1 MEIVFAS
8 KAMRDDRN
16 LPLIAVGSPLI
27 LPPPTS
33 K

>member
-8 KAMRDDRN
+8 KAMPDDRN

-27 LPPPTS
+27 LPSPAS
-33 K
+33 Q